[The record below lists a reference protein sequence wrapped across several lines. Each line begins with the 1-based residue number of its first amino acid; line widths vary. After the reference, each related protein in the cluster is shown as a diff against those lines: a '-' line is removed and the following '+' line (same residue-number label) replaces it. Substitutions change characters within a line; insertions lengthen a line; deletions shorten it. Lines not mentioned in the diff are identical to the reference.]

1 VAIARALVNHPSI
14 LLADEPTGNLDT
26 KTGEEIMMLFEELYR
41 QGNTIIVVT
50 HEQEIADH
58 ARRIVR
64 LRDGVIEL
72 DEKVENPILADHQ
85 FA

>member
-1 VAIARALVNHPSI
+1 MN
-14 LLADEPTGNLDT
+14 
-26 KTGEEIMMLFEELYR
+26 LFEELYR

-58 ARRIVR
+58 ARRIIR
-64 LRDGVIEL
+64 LRDGIIET
-72 DEKVENPILADHQ
+72 DEKVENPVLATNQ